1 MAESS
6 ATINGVNGGVC
17 AYTHTKHHH
26 QFTESLILSVSFESL
41 RCGNFPKVK
50 YHWCQPACT
59 GDGPGRT
66 LCVHNRCFVYI
77 TLVFRSKFVWRR
89 MASKRNYNG
98 QQQQQPTTTTITATA
113 LAKHAGQLIYCHRKA
128 FRQCGLGSFTMAMH
142 SITTKSQQIPL
153 RRLNWK
159 SESDWAS
166 KRQTGGRK
174 WRTDQMLCI
183 SRFIWRTDLISLYH
197 EHFKQWFGHYFV
209 IMYH

>member
-1 MAESS
+1 MGLCIHPHKTSS
-6 ATINGVNGGVC
+6 SVHRIINLIGVVWVV
-17 AYTHTKHHH
+17 AVRKFSKS
-26 QFTESLILSVSFESL
+26 QISLMPTCL
-41 RCGNFPKVK
+41 
-50 YHWCQPACT
+50 HWRWS
-59 GDGPGRT
+59 RT
-66 LCVHNRCFVYI
+66 DSLCVHNRCFVYI
-77 TLVFRSKFVWRR
+77 TLVFRSKFVWLR

-113 LAKHAGQLIYCHRKA
+113 LAKHAGQLIYCRRKA

-142 SITTKSQQIPL
+142 SITTKSQQIPF